1 MSELPVNVDLSLL
14 CQRFGEI
21 RDSISTLRQYSD
33 VTVEELLINETVVA
47 ASEYTALIAIDG
59 AISLST
65 HIAGEQMPQT
75 PNAFARCFTTL
86 GSNGVI
92 SEELSER
99 LNGMASF
106 RYVLEHVYDQIDDS
120 RLWEILRSDLGDM
133 EEYLDA
139 VYSAV
144 QERSP

>member
-1 MSELPVNVDLSLL
+1 MPDSPANVNLGLL

-21 RDSISTLRQYSD
+21 RDSISTLRRRSNRPM
-33 VTVEELLINETVVA
+33 EEFVIDEDAVDASKYTLL
-47 ASEYTALIAIDG
+47 TAIEG

-65 HIAGEQMPQT
+65 HITGEQMPQT

-86 GSNGVI
+86 ASNGVI

-106 RYVLEHVYDQIDDS
+106 RYMLEHVYDQIDDS
-120 RLWEILRSDLGDM
+120 RLWEILRSDLRDV

-144 QERSP
+144 QERSS

>member
-1 MSELPVNVDLSLL
+1 MSELPVNVNLSLL

-21 RDSISTLRQYSD
+21 RDSISTLHQYSD
-33 VTVEELLINETVVA
+33 VTVEEFLINETVVA
-47 ASEYTALIAIDG
+47 ASKYTLLIAIEA

-65 HIAGEQMPQT
+65 HLTGEAMPQT
-75 PNAFARCFTTL
+75 PDAFARCFTKLTFD
-86 GSNGVI
+86 GI
-92 SEELSER
+92 IPEELSGR
-99 LNGMASF
+99 LNSMATL
-106 RYVLEHVYDQIDDS
+106 RYMLEHVYDQIDDS

>member
-1 MSELPVNVDLSLL
+1 M
-14 CQRFGEI
+14 
-21 RDSISTLRQYSD
+21 
-33 VTVEELLINETVVA
+33 
-47 ASEYTALIAIDG
+47 
-59 AISLST
+59 
-65 HIAGEQMPQT
+65 
-75 PNAFARCFTTL
+75 L

-106 RYVLEHVYDQIDDS
+106 RYMLEHVYDQIDDS